1 MTRRPFP
8 FSRPLATWRYR
19 RLLARMAGPELL
31 AAFADAYPDAFFVE
45 IGANDGEKHDHL
57 RPFILTRSWSG
68 IMVEPVPYVF
78 ARLQTNYRGC
88 GRIVLENAAITDHD
102 GRMPFFHLAQARTE
116 DQATLPEWY
125 DALGSFSR
133 EVILSHAGAIDDLE
147 SRLVEISVPTLTFA
161 SLLAKHNVDEVD
173 LLVVDTE
180 GYDAEIING
189 IDLARYRPSL
199 LVYEHY
205 HLDPRDRAACR
216 GRVEDAGYL
225 TMEEGFDTF
234 CVHGD
239 AEPALVS
246 AWRTLRP
253 AAPGVSKYDEPPA

>member
-1 MTRRPFP
+1 MGHTGCPP
-8 FSRPLATWRYR
+8 HDDPKTIPVLASPGD
-19 RLLARMAGPELL
+19 LAVPPAAGP
-31 AAFADAYPDAFFVE
+31 Y
-45 IGANDGEKHDHL
+45 
-57 RPFILTRSWSG
+57 
-68 IMVEPVPYVF
+68 
-78 ARLQTNYRGC
+78 
-88 GRIVLENAAITDHD
+88 
-102 GRMPFFHLAQARTE
+102 
-116 DQATLPEWY
+116 
-125 DALGSFSR
+125 
-133 EVILSHAGAIDDLE
+133 
-147 SRLVEISVPTLTFA
+147 
-161 SLLAKHNVDEVD
+161 

-253 AAPGVSKYDEPPA
+253 AAPGVSRHDEPPA